1 MSSPHHVRS
10 ILPGALAAVLA
21 AVLATVAG
29 CARPDPGL
37 RLGPPARATVP
48 ADVDHAELTFTGDG
62 LELYAQRWRPRDVAP
77 RAVVVIHHGLADH
90 SARYAELAQRLV
102 RAGHAV
108 WAFDMRGHGRSAG
121 RRITLDGIDRPLA
134 DLRAFLELVR
144 AQEPGLP
151 LFLYGHSMGGLIAC
165 LHAIERGPD
174 LAGLVLVAP
183 ALAFDAP
190 PVQAAVIGVAAA
202 IAPGLPLVAPAHGAF
217 SRRAEVVAELGRD
230 PLIDPG
236 TGPAV
241 TARAATDGAA
251 RVWAAPARLRA
262 PLLVVH
268 GTADTLTAP
277 AGSRELVARA
287 GAADRTLRLHDGLYH
302 DPLREPDGAGE
313 RVAAE
318 IVGWIDARA
327 GGPAQP
333 LDSTPAPGRLRGDRR
348 GQALAVELD
357 LRGELPGD
365 GGPGDVGVT
374 AGLRLRAGRGRGA
387 LGAGYHGGLDLR
399 GGRLDGGHLEADAHL
414 LGLALRGRGGA
425 LVAVSG
431 GIGVGGVR
439 GLGATRAPLELA
451 VELPLGPTRALARAG
466 LAWRLGGVRYADD
479 VRAVADEASAAV
491 GVRLGRDRR
500 YWTEVVAGGGPFLVL
515 TYRDLGGAELYGVA
529 VGLGLWG
536 GT

>member
-10 ILPGALAAVLA
+10 ILPGALA

-217 SRRAEVVAELGRD
+217 SRRPEVVAELGRD